1 MHKTIQN
8 LNNIKNSIK
17 SKLLDLNHTIFFLD
31 AHMRAAGLGSKA
43 ESYWPI
49 NDEIK
54 VLTKNKGII
63 MVHDIFVPVWGEL
76 DKDDSN
82 RLGYDTYIVDGKEQ
96 RFDYEYI
103 KDALMDWS
111 PTHRIEYNQG
121 YKSDL
126 NQQYLLESQGHNM
139 F

>member
-1 MHKTIQN
+1 MEKKM
-8 LNNIKNSIK
+8 LK
-17 SKLLDLNHTIFFLD
+17 
-31 AHMRAAGLGSKA
+31 
-43 ESYWPI
+43 Y
-49 NDEIK
+49 
-54 VLTKNKGII
+54 LT
-63 MVHDIFVPVWGEL
+63 HEL

-121 YKSDL
+121 YKSSGDSRGIGIIF
-126 NQQYLLESQGHNM
+126 NN
-139 F
+139 

>member
-1 MHKTIQN
+1 M
-8 LNNIKNSIK
+8 S
-17 SKLLDLNHTIFFLD
+17 
-31 AHMRAAGLGSKA
+31 AAGLGSKA

-54 VLTKNKGII
+54 VLPKNKGII

-121 YKSDL
+121 YKSSGDSRGIGIIF
-126 NQQYLLESQGHNM
+126 NN
-139 F
+139 